1 MAALSLFLADLWTP
15 LILEAHKSVHNIS
28 PLADKELVRK
38 LYIRK
43 LLLEILNLFPC
54 CVCI

>member
-43 LLLEILNLFPC
+43 LLLEILNLFP
-54 CVCI
+54 